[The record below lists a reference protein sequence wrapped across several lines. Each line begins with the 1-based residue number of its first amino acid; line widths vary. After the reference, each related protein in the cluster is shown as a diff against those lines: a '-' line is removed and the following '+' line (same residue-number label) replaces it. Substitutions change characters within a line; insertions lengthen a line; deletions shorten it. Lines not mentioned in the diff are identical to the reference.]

1 MKEYIKPEL
10 QVREIRV
17 EENLARV
24 NWSVN
29 SLGEVV
35 TEYGSLTALVAAGSG
50 TPA

>member
-24 NWSVN
+24 NWSVKD
-29 SLGEVV
+29 GQVV